1 MECTEVRVD
10 TRIKTPEETEIGKR
24 NAELAFELNHTM
36 PMTERYM
43 EILHE
48 LFGDKLGEGSFVM
61 APIKGVCFDRVKIG
75 KGVYINA
82 DCLMM
87 ARGETDPDLQRSV
100 GRRRSN
106 HPPGNPH
113 RETRGGRSCVCRN
126 QRCTGLCCRGRK
138 PRQSHQDAGCG
149 QVRGSGVKCRG
160 QPGVFMLI
168 RRPSFRDGEEK
179 AHRLHHLGDA
189 ACAFLQYT
197 SRVSPL
203 LSTQPRNPFPF
214 PESAHRNSHYLV
226 AFWL

>member
-10 TRIKTPEETEIGKR
+10 TRIKTPEETEIGRR

-36 PMTERYM
+36 PMSERYM

-48 LFGDKLGEGSFVM
+48 LFGDNLGEGSFVM

-87 ARGETDPDLQRSV
+87 ARGGITIEDEAQLAANIQLITNNHDFYDRPIL

-126 QRCTGLCCRGRK
+126 QRCTGLCRRGGK

-149 QVRGSGVKCRG
+149 QVRGSGVKRRG
-160 QPGVFMLI
+160 QPG
-168 RRPSFRDGEEK
+168 
-179 AHRLHHLGDA
+179 
-189 ACAFLQYT
+189 
-197 SRVSPL
+197 PL
-203 LSTQPRNPFPF
+203 C
-214 PESAHRNSHYLV
+214 
-226 AFWL
+226 